1 MHIIPL
7 YRSVLH
13 GIEVLHVMTLYR
25 MVLHGIVLYLTVLHG
40 IILMLASARGLY
52 LARHLSSLYKLIFDT
67 LKLTSESCSCTAY
80 QVVTVMSG
88 SLEGTC
94 LVTGRREQMPTVTS
108 CQNVTPPSQSTNYLP
123 VKINEGSLTRF

>member
-1 MHIIPL
+1 M
-7 YRSVLH
+7 VLH
-13 GIEVLHVMTLYR
+13 GIEDVMALYR

-40 IILMLASARGLY
+40 IILMLY

-67 LKLTSESCSCTAY
+67 LKLISESCSCTAY
-80 QVVTVMSG
+80 QVVTVTSG

-108 CQNVTPPSQSTNYLP
+108 CQNVTPPSQSTDYLP
-123 VKINEGSLTRF
+123 VQINEGSEKRF